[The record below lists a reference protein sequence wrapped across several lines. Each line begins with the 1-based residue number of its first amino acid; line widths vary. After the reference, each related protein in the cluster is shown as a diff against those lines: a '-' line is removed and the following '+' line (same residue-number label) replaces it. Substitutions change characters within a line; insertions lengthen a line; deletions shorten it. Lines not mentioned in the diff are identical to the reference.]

1 MNKKFFTLT
10 AALAGA
16 ITLTGCTGFPGGGE
30 NENTT
35 VSTSETETE
44 TATVQPTTSIYTS
57 SNTAHYEA
65 PDESQRSV
73 SWDIAVN
80 KLEIK
85 KYLKPEGVAENDY
98 ANRIT
103 PPGGSGNRYAELEL
117 TLKNTGHTKQSY
129 ITYESADV
137 YTELLWDGNSYYPTY
152 ITNSDDGYP
161 NKPIISYVDIEPG
174 ETDTVRIAFEVPK
187 ELGESDSPLKYH
199 LFYKNGD
206 GEDGIYIDLR

>member
-1 MNKKFFTLT
+1 MNIKILSLT
-10 AALAGA
+10 AALTGA
-16 ITLTGCTGFPGGGE
+16 ITLTGCSGFPGGSG
-30 NENTT
+30 NETPSESATVTETTT
-35 VSTSETETE
+35 VP
-44 TATVQPTTSIYTS
+44 PTTSIYNE
-57 SNTAHYEA
+57 SNTVHYEA

-73 SWDIAVN
+73 SWDITLN
-80 KLEIK
+80 KLEIR
-85 KYLKPEGVAENDY
+85 KYLKPLDIADDDY

-137 YTELLWDGNSYYPTY
+137 FTELLWEGNSYYPTY
-152 ITNSDDGYP
+152 ITNSPDGYP

-187 ELGESDSPLKYH
+187 ELGESDAPLRYH
-199 LFYKNGD
+199 LFYKNGNGAD
-206 GEDGIYIDLR
+206 GVYIDLR